1 MIGKFAHLT
10 DSFMNLV
17 AYILLIPEFPR
28 AISELICFNR
38 PYDALE
44 KENTRARNQGTQ
56 TPSLATSHGN

>member
-10 DSFMNLV
+10 NSFMNPV

-38 PYDALE
+38 PYDALAIRQGKHE
-44 KENTRARNQGTQ
+44 GKKSRYTNT
-56 TPSLATSHGN
+56 LFC